1 MALASVVTAYLAD
14 ATLDLR
20 VTVRRMRREPALT
33 TAVVLTL
40 GLGLGAAAAI
50 FSAFD
55 AALLQPPPFA
65 EPGTLVHLWGQR
77 PGAAERDPV
86 SWPTFEDLRARETGL
101 ADLEGYNPSNI
112 TVGVGDEAQMLR
124 GGTITTG
131 FFRLLGVAPSAGRDF
146 IEDDAANGAS
156 VAMISHRFAAAHG
169 EDATPGRTIT
179 INGAP
184 STIIGVLPASFA
196 FAPLQDADIYTPL
209 VAAAAARA
217 DRTDRWINVIGRL
230 RDGTG
235 LVAVRARLEAVMTEL
250 GAEYPN
256 AMASRGIVAVRLGD
270 ALLGNV
276 KPILISLAGAVALLL
291 VTMATNLALLM
302 LTRLAARSRELAMRV
317 TLGASRMRILRQ
329 LFVESV
335 TLAAAGF
342 ALALLLGDTA
352 TNRLLAAIPD
362 GVRIDMPYLAGAGMG
377 ASTVAFLA
385 VTALLLTIAFGV
397 GPALVTTRRTRRPM
411 DSRTTAGRAERGLRR
426 GLVVAQLAF
435 TVVLLTAAGL
445 LVGSFRNL
453 TGNNVG
459 VADPAGLVT
468 ARVPLSGV
476 RYQDASAQ
484 RRFFQE
490 LLGEAAAIPGVQSV
504 AVVDRLP
511 LGGGGIT
518 TFEDVDEPVSPA
530 ARPRA
535 AVRRIGGAYFATMG
549 IPLLAGRAL
558 DGTDRADTRPAAVV
572 SQGLA
577 RRLAGNG
584 SPLGRRLHLDATG
597 DTEWEIV
604 GVAGDV
610 QIAALDAANLP
621 AVYVSH
627 LQLAENRMSVVARTA
642 LGPGPVAAS
651 IRDIV
656 RSMDSAI
663 PVYAVGTLATQA
675 LESRAVF
682 SRRFP
687 MLLCLAFAVAALL
700 LALVALYSLNA
711 HEVLARRR
719 EFAVRLALG
728 ASPARVRT
736 SVLRGGVVLALAGI
750 GIGVVAALATSRTL
764 GALLFGIRPDDW
776 RVYGVVVA
784 GVVAAA
790 LLATVV
796 PALRAAR
803 LDPGTVM
810 REV

>member
-1 MALASVVTAYLAD
+1 MAMASVITGYVVD
-14 ATLDLR
+14 AALDLR
-20 VTVRRMRREPALT
+20 VAARRMRREPALT
-33 TAVVLTL
+33 VAVVLTL

-50 FSAFD
+50 FTAFD
-55 AALLQPPPFA
+55 AALLRPPPFA
-65 EPGTLVHLWGQR
+65 EPGTLVHLWEQR
-77 PGAAERDPV
+77 PGSAERDPV
-86 SWPTFEDLRARETGL
+86 SWPTFEDLRARGTSL

-124 GGTITTG
+124 GGTVTTG
-131 FFRLLGVAPSAGRDF
+131 FFRLLGIPASAGRDF
-146 IEDDAANGAS
+146 VEDDAADDAS
-156 VAMISHRFAAAHG
+156 VAIISHRFAAAHG
-169 EDATPGRTIT
+169 EDALPGRTLT
-179 INGAP
+179 VNGAP
-184 STIIGVLPASFA
+184 RTIIGVLPASFA
-196 FAPLQDADIYTPL
+196 FAPLQDADIWVPL
-209 VAAAAARA
+209 VANAAARA
-217 DRTDRWINVIGRL
+217 DRTDRWIDVIGRL

-235 LVAVRARLEAVMTEL
+235 LAAARVRLAAIMTDL
-250 GAEYPN
+250 GAEYPD
-256 AMASRGIVAVRLGD
+256 AMAGRGIVAMKLGD

-276 KPILISLAGAVALLL
+276 RPILISLAGAVALLL

-302 LTRLAARSRELAMRV
+302 LTRLAARGRELAMRA

-329 LFVESV
+329 LLVESV
-335 TLAAAGF
+335 ALAGAGL

-362 GVRIDMPYLAGAGMG
+362 GVRIDMPYLAS
-377 ASTVAFLA
+377 ASLGTGTVAFLA
-385 VTALLLTIAFGV
+385 VTALLLTLAFGV
-397 GPALVTTRRTRRPM
+397 GPALVTTRRIGRPA

-426 GLVVAQLAF
+426 GLVVVQLAF
-435 TVVLLTAAGL
+435 TVVLLSAAAL

-468 ARVPLSGV
+468 ARVPLSGE
-476 RYQDASAQ
+476 RYRDASAQ
-484 RRFFQE
+484 RLFFRD
-490 LLGEAAAIPGVQSV
+490 LLDEAAAIPGVESV

-518 TFEDVDEPVSPA
+518 TFEDVGEPVPPA
-530 ARPRA
+530 ARPRT

-558 DGTDRADTRPAAVV
+558 DGTDRAGTRPVAVV
-572 SQGLA
+572 SEGLA

-584 SPLGRRLHLDATG
+584 SPLGRRLRLDATG
-597 DTEWEIV
+597 DVDWEIV
-604 GVAGDV
+604 GIAGDV
-610 QIAALDAANLP
+610 QIAELDAANLP

-627 LQLAENRMSVVARTA
+627 LQLAENRMSVVARSA
-642 LGPGPVAAS
+642 LGPGPVAAA

-656 RSMDSAI
+656 RSMDPAI
-663 PVYAVGTLATQA
+663 PVYAVGTLETQA

-687 MLLCLAFAVAALL
+687 MLLCLTFAVAALL

-736 SVLRGGVVLALAGI
+736 SVLRGGVVLALAGV
-750 GIGVVAALATSRTL
+750 GIGVVAALAASRTL

-776 RVYGVVVA
+776 RVYGVVVG